1 MKKRIG
7 RNRTLIAVARK
18 LAVTIYNMLAKKEEF
33 AENHLFES
41 LKERKLKAMEK
52 RSGKVKEFI
61 KEDMEKII
69 GEMTISSKSNK
80 LFS

>member
-1 MKKRIG
+1 
-7 RNRTLIAVARK
+7 
-18 LAVTIYNMLAKKEEF
+18 
-33 AENHLFES
+33 
-41 LKERKLKAMEK
+41 MEK